1 MGRHFSVAGVFC
13 PPAPTNI
20 LAHRT
25 ATDSGFIGPI
35 SHIGHIGPIPK
46 KETSLGPP
54 LLPPTIPNTPH
65 HATILRPHH
74 PRHSH
79 EIPLANP
86 PSAWQGEGDPFHPAM
101 TSPARQF
108 SLFISLSTAFHAAL
122 FVVVAWLLM
131 VGVFHSASMSF
142 PEPAAPEVEEMIVVV
157 EPEVAV
163 PDLPEATR
171 KKISA
176 AIKSIRTSDD
186 QLNPNVE
193 PDDPKFISDRT
204 THAATEMAPD
214 PDGDVNLPN
223 QRGLDSPVLD
233 LADRNFAKG
242 DYSPE
247 ERINSRP
254 TNPLQPPAPPPS
266 PAVAQVPQP
275 AAPTPLTAPKELAP
289 TNDPLSDL
297 KTKSPLDTPR
307 ETAMKETKLDK
318 LVPMETPPKTA
329 ANDQPKS
336 TAAAPASS
344 SGAGTPRGK
353 NPDAATILTKKNALR
368 GGISNRGKAAVEA
381 AGTEQGKYLARVE
394 SAISQKFTPACMRA
408 RDRISYGTVEVEFD
422 LNPQGT
428 VENLRVTNP
437 KETSPI
443 LQDIVLGVI
452 LESKLPPIPKEL
464 NDYLIGNRLHIT
476 YGFLFH

>member
-1 MGRHFSVAGVFC
+1 
-13 PPAPTNI
+13 
-20 LAHRT
+20 
-25 ATDSGFIGPI
+25 
-35 SHIGHIGPIPK
+35 
-46 KETSLGPP
+46 
-54 LLPPTIPNTPH
+54 
-65 HATILRPHH
+65 
-74 PRHSH
+74 
-79 EIPLANP
+79 
-86 PSAWQGEGDPFHPAM
+86 M
-101 TSPARQF
+101 TSTARQF
-108 SLFISLSTAFHAAL
+108 SLFMGLSTAFHAVL
-122 FVVVAWLLM
+122 FVVAAWLLM
-131 VGVFHSASMSF
+131 VGIFQTASLSF
-142 PEPAAPEVEEMIVVV
+142 PEPPAPAAEEIVLIV

-171 KKISA
+171 KKISE

-186 QLNPNVE
+186 QLNPDVE

-223 QRGLDSPVLD
+223 QKGLNSPVLD
-233 LADRNFAKG
+233 LADRHFAKG
-242 DYSPE
+242 EYSPE
-247 ERINSRP
+247 ERISSRP
-254 TNPLQPPAPPPS
+254 TNPLQPPAPPAAPAIASVPKPS
-266 PAVAQVPQP
+266 P
-275 AAPTPLTAPKELAP
+275 PTPPTAPKELAP
-289 TNDPLSDL
+289 TDDPLSDL
-297 KTKSPLDTPR
+297 KTKSPLDTPK

-318 LVPMETPPKTA
+318 LIPMETPPKTA
-329 ANDQPKS
+329 ADDQPKS
-336 TAAAPASS
+336 TAATPPSS

-381 AGTEQGKYLARVE
+381 AGTEQGKYLAKVE

-408 RDRISYGTVEVEFD
+408 RDRISYGAVEVEFD

-437 KETSPI
+437 KESSPI